1 MASMHANPSARRLDK
16 FKEEIPKAIFT
27 LHEKWSFNPETS
39 EWHSHINLQ
48 QFVKINQC
56 FPLASFWQHSI
67 HDKLWWW
74 PNEWNGYFFLFQMYS
89 CQTSNYTEDKNLH
102 KLFADI
108 DFRKT
113 SKNSMDNPYKSA
125 KKFQLSFWFSRLIL
139 PTHRISPQKL
149 ACPLI
154 QSISMVFK
162 RLHEM
167 GSCIDC
173 SLMQGVTSLA

>member
-74 PNEWNGYFFLFQMYS
+74 PNEWNGYFFLFQIYS

-102 KLFADI
+102 KLFAGI

-113 SKNSMDNPYKSA
+113 SKIAWIIHINQPRNFNYLSDSEDWYYPPTESHPKNWHVHSFNL
-125 KKFQLSFWFSRLIL
+125 FQWF
-139 PTHRISPQKL
+139 
-149 ACPLI
+149 
-154 QSISMVFK
+154 FK